1 MSDNRHVK
9 LPRVGFVRAH
19 ENMRRLTRLMGRGLA
34 RILAATTVKRGVL
47 RLFIAFQV
55 EVQVWSCKVPAS
67 LFGTDLN
74 FRDVVATAA
83 DSE

>member
-19 ENMRRLTRLMGRGLA
+19 ENMRRLTRLMGMGLA
-34 RILAATTVKRGVL
+34 RILAATVKRGVL
-47 RLFIAFQV
+47 RLFMAFQV
-55 EVQVWSCKVPAS
+55 EVQMWSCKVPAS

>member
-1 MSDNRHVK
+1 
-9 LPRVGFVRAH
+9 
-19 ENMRRLTRLMGRGLA
+19 MRRLTGLMGRRLA
-34 RILAATTVKRGVL
+34 RILAATVKRGG
-47 RLFIAFQV
+47 RWLFIAFQM
-55 EVQVWSCKVPAS
+55 ELQMWSCKVPAA